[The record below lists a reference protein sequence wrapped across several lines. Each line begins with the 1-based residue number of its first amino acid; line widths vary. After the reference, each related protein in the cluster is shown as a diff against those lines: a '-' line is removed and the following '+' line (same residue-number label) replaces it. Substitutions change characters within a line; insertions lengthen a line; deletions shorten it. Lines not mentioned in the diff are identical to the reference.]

1 MNTPLVQASWWY
13 ARLYPGGL
21 DRLAPAVSRFLPPL
35 VGLAQELGADRWF
48 FIQYTDWKG
57 PHLRLR
63 IHGERDTVDRLHRR
77 LPRIALDLAAL
88 AREGV
93 PSRRVLVPFELGPFS
108 GSHAGAEAGLY
119 EPEDGKY
126 GGPLGTELAEEVFQ
140 HSSDL
145 ALWATSL
152 QRPLD
157 RAALATLLLR
167 ASVVALRDDG
177 TSTDTAW
184 FWERHLAWWTHDGG
198 REAEALRTRLRH
210 SADADKL
217 GIRSRIADMTTD
229 PEVRARVQVWT
240 EVLSAYLKRAKAR
253 QVAYSA
259 GHLVFHQ
266 AHMMCNRLGVLP
278 REEALLGILASEQ
291 PGSL

>member
-1 MNTPLVQASWWY
+1 MKDPLLQADWWY

-21 DRLAPAVSRFLPPL
+21 DHLDQAVVRCLPPL
-35 VGLAQELGADRWF
+35 VDLAQELGADRWF

-77 LPRIALDLAAL
+77 LPRIALDLEVL
-88 AREGV
+88 ARESV
-93 PSRRVLVPFELGPFS
+93 PSRGALVPFESGPFS
-108 GSHAGAEAGLY
+108 GCHAGVATALY
-119 EPEDGKY
+119 EPEEGKY

-145 ALWATSL
+145 ALWAANL
-152 QRPLD
+152 QRHPD

-167 ASVVALRDDG
+167 ASAAALQEHVTG
-177 TSTDTAW
+177 TDTAW

-198 REAEALRTRLRH
+198 RGAAELRTRLRTC
-210 SADADKL
+210 AATDEP
-217 GIRSRIADMTTD
+217 GIRSRVAELAHD
-229 PEVRARVQVWT
+229 PEVRVRLRAWT
-240 EVLSAYLKRAKAR
+240 EVLSAYLGRAAAG
-253 QVAYSA
+253 QVPYSA

-278 REEALLGILASEQ
+278 REEALLGILAAEE
-291 PGSL
+291 PGST

>member
-1 MNTPLVQASWWY
+1 MNTPLLQPSWWY

-21 DRLAPAVSRFLPPL
+21 GRLDLAVSRCLPPL
-35 VGLAQELGADRWF
+35 VDLARELGADRWF

-63 IHGERDTVDRLHRR
+63 IHGERDTVDQLHRR
-77 LPRIALDLAAL
+77 LPRIALDLTAL

-93 PSRRVLVPFELGPFS
+93 PSRGVLVPFELGPFS
-108 GSHAGAEAGLY
+108 GSHAGVETALY

-145 ALWATSL
+145 ALWAGSL
-152 QRPLD
+152 QRHPD

-167 ASVVALRDDG
+167 ASAAALRDHG
-177 TSTDTAW
+177 TGTDTAW

-210 SADADKL
+210 SADADKS
-217 GIRSRIADMTTD
+217 GIRSRTADMALD
-229 PEVRARVQVWT
+229 PEVRARVRGWRDI
-240 EVLSAYLKRAKAR
+240 LSAYLGRAEAG
-253 QVAYSA
+253 QVPYSA

-278 REEALLGILASEQ
+278 REEALLGILAAEQ
-291 PGSL
+291 PGLP